1 MRKNA
6 DELLTENMGEWLIA
20 NQPKPTGDELIDEA
34 RNAAVSIIKLMERC
48 EIPAEAGMT
57 LSLAG
62 ILLADLVSDRKR
74 ELGLPD
80 NV

>member
-1 MRKNA
+1 MRKNEY
-6 DELLTENMGEWLIA
+6 ELLTESMGEWVIA

-34 RNAAVSIIKLMERC
+34 RNAQTALVKIMEHC
-48 EIPAEAGMT
+48 KISAEAGM
-57 LSLAG
+57 SLALVG
-62 ILLADLVSDRKR
+62 ILLADLVTDRKR